1 MAKWSFL
8 PWRQSSASKYR
19 PDTLNYGCISTS
31 KSGEFSVGDANNKA
45 VPVMPVGCVIPFAG
59 AAAPTGWLLC
69 QGQAVSRTTY
79 AQLFSVIG
87 TTYGSGDGSTTFN
100 LPDMRGRVAVGSD
113 ANSPGVKVGT
123 KGAAIQDYN
132 LPGNTV
138 IAPIKIDSGWGF
150 GHWQSWADADNIA
163 TTTSNAGNAF
173 TNLGIMQPSPDCI
186 LCASQRAWTMAQN

>member
-1 MAKWSFL
+1 MSVHLLHSIGVHIAACMCTQISIG
-8 PWRQSSASKYR
+8 SK
-19 PDTLNYGCISTS
+19 
-31 KSGEFSVGDANNKA
+31 
-45 VPVMPVGCVIPFAG
+45 PV
-59 AAAPTGWLLC
+59 
-69 QGQAVSRTTY
+69 
-79 AQLFSVIG
+79 
-87 TTYGSGDGSTTFN
+87 
-100 LPDMRGRVAVGSD
+100 SD

-173 TNLGIMQPSPDCI
+173 TNLGIMQPS
-186 LCASQRAWTMAQN
+186 LYLNYVVKV

>member
-1 MAKWSFL
+1 MAKWPFL

-87 TTYGSGDGSTTFN
+87 TTYGSGDGKTTFN

-173 TNLGIMQPSPDCI
+173 TNLGIMQPS
-186 LCASQRAWTMAQN
+186 LYLNYVVKV